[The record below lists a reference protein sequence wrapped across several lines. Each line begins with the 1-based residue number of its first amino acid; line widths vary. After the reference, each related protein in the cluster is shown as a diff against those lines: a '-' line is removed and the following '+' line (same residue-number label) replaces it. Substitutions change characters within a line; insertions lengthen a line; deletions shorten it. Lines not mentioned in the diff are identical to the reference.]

1 MKKVIVILIVF
12 FIMVGAMIGE
22 LVYVNKFYNGLQRD
36 LEAIAENIDA
46 NSEHVENEQTI
57 ELCTALQD
65 KWEGGKRV
73 LLMLQN
79 HNTVRNFDDRIVSL
93 TAVVKS
99 DNYNDA
105 VIFVRSAINYIDDVL
120 LDSVPFLSNI
130 L

>member
-1 MKKVIVILIVF
+1 MKKVVVILIVF
-12 FIMVGAMIGE
+12 FVMLGAMIGE
-22 LVYVNKFYNGLQRD
+22 LVYENRFYNGVQRD
-36 LEAIAENIDA
+36 LEIIAQNIDA
-46 NSEHVENEQTI
+46 NSEHVDNEQTVA
-57 ELCTALQD
+57 LCEALEK
-65 KWEGGKRV
+65 KWESGKRV

-79 HNTVRNFDDRIVSL
+79 HNTVRNFDDKIVSL

-105 VIFVRSAINYIDDVL
+105 VIFVHSAINYIDDVL

>member
-65 KWEGGKRV
+65 KWESGKRV